1 MLKSSINVTIAHL
14 DVFTL
19 YFRTTRLY
27 VILAQ
32 ILIYRQNSL
41 TLLLYNNNNMYLSLP
56 KQVQ

>member
-32 ILIYRQNSL
+32 IYRQNSL

>member
-32 ILIYRQNSL
+32 IYRQNSL
-41 TLLLYNNNNMYLSLP
+41 TLLLYDNNNMYLSLP